1 MFLPYLYCSA
11 ISSPLEVVVT
21 NPVRP
26 KTAAGDG
33 SYGPDSFKTRRLKVQ
48 AIEISTI
55 LRVTLCSHMA
65 GSFDVVKKF
74 ITIAK
79 PRHPLE
85 KYTTHWQTLPEMG
98 QSPNQRMEMQPEDG
112 ELSDMSHRHH
122 ENDPSKDAPSVDP
135 SASLAETKDETH
147 ELVVPY
153 GFSLSGPQDANIAME
168 DCVRSTTTPVQ
179 YDSQLSSSG
188 TLEMDAAK
196 EIGSSI
202 QPVAASTATR
212 RQLHQG
218 SSIESAPAS
227 AGTESLADT
236 SMLVG
241 TRNSMFSGNA
251 LALRSPSTRRSQVFV
266 PSPLNH
272 AHPAP
277 SFVVDNS
284 VEREFLSSQKNLDST
299 HPSLSGYSQA
309 TLSYSRPIHDHGHS
323 PSPGSQHGSEPSIG
337 KLASV
342 AGSPRSS
349 PPGLQYLPKVVAGPS
364 HSNKQ
369 SSTSPPTHNDK
380 DIIHA
385 PNKIA
390 TPSGPVRQLPTFSS
404 PSSPASSSKSIRVG
418 APINLYDQTI
428 LQVINSIQTHRT
440 PSPPSSFSP
449 ISATI
454 PSPPRARKRAKPHE
468 TAVAEDPFEG
478 FNSGS
483 ERDDE
488 DDVDFGATSS
498 PSPSVEEMLSPS
510 PTPSDDDKEDS
521 RQGEARRRRKG
532 KGRAEQDESSSS
544 SITPQGKK
552 AGATPNRLQVRAE
565 RSGAKT
571 VEVSKKNNAKR
582 RKDGKGD
589 WPVAVMAKGSSS
601 SSSAAAAMRM
611 IENEDQ
617 SMGGLD
623 DGVAMTVDAPQ
634 QVPGKR
640 KKKAGGTTREDA
652 VDLDDLTETPSSRG
666 DHTTHLLGGKGDG
679 SGVGGGEDD
688 GEMPMR
694 KKKKTTQ
701 QIKSSGRHGSG
712 WTLVVEMVRG
722 EKKAVWKLEH

>member
-1 MFLPYLYCSA
+1 MS
-11 ISSPLEVVVT
+11 
-21 NPVRP
+21 
-26 KTAAGDG
+26 
-33 SYGPDSFKTRRLKVQ
+33 
-48 AIEISTI
+48 
-55 LRVTLCSHMA
+55 
-65 GSFDVVKKF
+65 
-74 ITIAK
+74 
-79 PRHPLE
+79 
-85 KYTTHWQTLPEMG
+85 

-122 ENDPSKDAPSVDP
+122 ENDPSKDAPSVHP
-135 SASLAETKDETH
+135 SASLAEIKDETH

-153 GFSLSGPQDANIAME
+153 GFSLSGPQDADIAME
-168 DCVRSTTTPVQ
+168 DCVRSKTTPVQ
-179 YDSQLSSSG
+179 YDSQISSSG
-188 TLEMDAAK
+188 TREMDVAK

-218 SSIESAPAS
+218 SSIESALAS
-227 AGTESLADT
+227 AGTESFADT
-236 SMLVG
+236 
-241 TRNSMFSGNA
+241 MFSGNA
-251 LALRSPSTRRSQVFV
+251 PALRSPSTRRSQVFA

-277 SFVVDNS
+277 SFVVDDS
-284 VEREFLSSQKNLDST
+284 VEKQFLSSQKSLDST

-342 AGSPRSS
+342 GESPTSS

-364 HSNKQ
+364 HSKKQ
-369 SSTSPPTHNDK
+369 SSTSPPPNNHK
-380 DIIHA
+380 DIVSA
-385 PNKIA
+385 SNKVA

-404 PSSPASSSKSIRVG
+404 PSSPASSSKRIRVG

-449 ISATI
+449 ISATL
-454 PSPPRARKRAKPHE
+454 PSPPRARKRAKPRE
-468 TAVAEDPFEG
+468 TAIVEDPFEG

-488 DDVDFGATSS
+488 DDVDFGAISS

-510 PTPSDDDKEDS
+510 PTPSDDDEEDS

-532 KGRAEQDESSSS
+532 KGRAEQDEFSSSS
-544 SITPQGKK
+544 STPQGKK

-589 WPVAVMAKGSSS
+589 WPVAAMAKGSSS
-601 SSSAAAAMRM
+601 SSSTTTTM
-611 IENEDQ
+611 IERRDQ
-617 SMGGLD
+617 SMGVLD
-623 DGVAMTVDAPQ
+623 EDGDGVARTVDASQ
-634 QVPGKR
+634 QVSVKR
-640 KKKAGGTTREDA
+640 KKKKKAGGTTREDA
-652 VDLDDLTETPSSRG
+652 VDLDDLTETPSPRG
-666 DHTTHLLGGKGDG
+666 DHTTGSIAGRGDG

-688 GEMPMR
+688 GETPIMR
-694 KKKKTTQ
+694 KKKMTTQ